1 MKAKICWLRQSC
13 LAESQ
18 TWNKKTPRNLI
29 GYGPQVVKLDSLIK
43 DIVQDKNDISDVN
56 INKICTSSKDAKKG
70 SLFVAINGTVN
81 DGHDFI
87 NEAVENGA
95 SAVISNGKNVSKL
108 SVPNIKVSNTRLAAS
123 RVSAEFYN
131 YPSKELKVVGITGT
145 NGKTT
150 TASLIY
156 SILKSANYKVAQIGT
171 LGLIAD
177 GYDKNKT
184 LTTPDPITLHK
195 ILRNLSDDNF
205 SHVVMEVSSHALDQ
219 LRVADIDFDISVFTN
234 LSNEHLDYHNDME
247 TYFRAKSK
255 LFRMMPITSTSIINV
270 DDEYGARI
278 KNESSAPV
286 ISISTKN
293 KSDIFFKKI
302 NYSLEG
308 INGLIRAGN
317 EEIAFNSKL
326 IGEFNAENIIS
337 AASVGIALNIGLKKI
352 ENGINN
358 VKVIDGRMEVFKTS
372 GNKNIVVDY
381 AHTPDSYIKVLSTI
395 KKLIGKK
402 KKVYVLFGCG
412 GNRDNSKR
420 NKMGKIAAD
429 FAEKLWITPDNPRF
443 ENIDEINLEITKGL
457 NANKYEIFNDREFG
471 LKKAISKMK
480 SNDTLVVLGKGR
492 EDYQDIKG
500 KKIEYSDIEIIE
512 KYL

>member
-1 MKAKICWLRQSC
+1 MKL
-13 LAESQ
+13 
-18 TWNKKTPRNLI
+18 N
-29 GYGPQVVKLDSLIK
+29 SLIK
-43 DIVQDKNDISDVN
+43 DIVQDKNDLSDVN
-56 INKICTSSKDAKKG
+56 INKICTSSKDANKG
-70 SLFVAINGTVN
+70 SLFIAINGTVN

-87 NEAVENGA
+87 NEAIENGA
-95 SAVISNGKNVSKL
+95 SAVISNGKDISNF

-131 YPSKELKVVGITGT
+131 YPSKELKIIGITGT

-150 TASLIY
+150 TASLVY
-156 SILKSANYKVAQIGT
+156 SILKSAKYRVAQIGT

-177 GYDKNKT
+177 GFDKNKT

-195 ILRNLSDDNF
+195 ILRYLSDNNF

-234 LSNEHLDYHNDME
+234 LSSEHLDYHNDME

-270 DDEYGARI
+270 DDEYGVRI

-317 EEIAFNSKL
+317 EEISFNSQL

-337 AASVGIALNIGLKKI
+337 AASVGIALNIGSKII

-358 VKVIDGRMEVFKTS
+358 VKVIDGRMEIFKTTD
-372 GNKNIVVDY
+372 NKNIVVDY
-381 AHTPDSYIKVLSTI
+381 AHTPDSYDKVLSTI
-395 KKLIGKK
+395 KKLIGKEK
-402 KKVYVLFGCG
+402 NIYVLFGCG
-412 GNRDNSKR
+412 GDRDNSKR
-420 NKMGKIAAD
+420 NEMGKIAAS

-443 ENIDEINLEITKGL
+443 ENIDKINFEITKEL
-457 NANKYEIFNDREFG
+457 NGDKYEIFNDREVG
-471 LKKAISKMK
+471 LKKAISEMK
-480 SNDTLVVLGKGR
+480 RGDTLVVLGKGR
-492 EDYQDIKG
+492 EDYQDVEGNKL
-500 KKIEYSDIEIIE
+500 EYSDIEIIK

>member
-1 MKAKICWLRQSC
+1 MKL
-13 LAESQ
+13 
-18 TWNKKTPRNLI
+18 N
-29 GYGPQVVKLDSLIK
+29 SLIK
-43 DIVQDKNDISDVN
+43 DIVHDKNDLSDIN

-95 SAVISNGKNVSKL
+95 SAVISNGKNVGNF

-131 YPSKELKVVGITGT
+131 YPSKELKIIGITGT

-150 TASLIY
+150 TASLVY

-177 GYDKNKT
+177 GFNKSKT

-195 ILRNLSDDNF
+195 ILRDLSDNNF

-219 LRVADIDFDISVFTN
+219 SRVADIDFDISVFTN
-234 LSNEHLDYHNDME
+234 LSSEHLDYHNDME
-247 TYFRAKSK
+247 TYFRAKLK

-270 DDEYGARI
+270 DDEYGLRI

-293 KSDIFFKKI
+293 KSDIFYNKI
-302 NYSLEG
+302 NYSLNG
-308 INGLIRAGN
+308 INGSIIGGN
-317 EEIAFNSKL
+317 EEISFNSRL

-337 AASVGIALNIGLKKI
+337 AASVGIALNIGLKNI
-352 ENGINN
+352 ENGINSI
-358 VKVIDGRMEVFKTS
+358 KLIDGRMEIFKTTD
-372 GNKNIVVDY
+372 NKNIVVDY
-381 AHTPDSYIKVLSTI
+381 AHTPDSYNKVLTTV
-395 KKLIGKK
+395 KKLIGKEK
-402 KKVYVLFGCG
+402 NIYVLFGCG
-412 GNRDNSKR
+412 GDRDNSKR
-420 NKMGKIAAD
+420 NEMGKIAAS

-443 ENIDEINLEITKGL
+443 ENIDKINFEITKEL
-457 NANKYEIFNDREFG
+457 NGDKYEIFNDREVG

-480 SNDTLVVLGKGR
+480 RDDTLVVLGKGR
-492 EDYQDIKG
+492 EDYQDVEG
-500 KKIEYSDIEIIE
+500 KKVEYSDIEIIK

>member
-1 MKAKICWLRQSC
+1 MKL
-13 LAESQ
+13 
-18 TWNKKTPRNLI
+18 N
-29 GYGPQVVKLDSLIK
+29 SLIK
-43 DIVQDKNDISDVN
+43 DIVQDKNDLSDIN
-56 INKICTSSKDAKKG
+56 INKICTSSKDANKG
-70 SLFVAINGTVN
+70 SLFIAINGTVN

-87 NEAVENGA
+87 NEAIENGA
-95 SAVISNGKNVSKL
+95 SAVISNGKNIGNF

-131 YPSKELKVVGITGT
+131 YPSKELKIIGITGT
-145 NGKTT
+145 NGKTS
-150 TASLIY
+150 TASLVY

-177 GYDKNKT
+177 GFIKNKT

-195 ILRNLSDDNF
+195 ILRDLSDNNF

-219 LRVADIDFDISVFTN
+219 SRVADIDFDISVFTN
-234 LSNEHLDYHNDME
+234 LSSEHLDYHNDME

-270 DDEYGARI
+270 DDEYGVRL

-293 KSDIFFKKI
+293 KSDIFYNKI
-302 NYSLEG
+302 NYSLNG
-308 INGLIRAGN
+308 INGSIRGGN
-317 EEIAFNSKL
+317 EEISFNSRL

-337 AASVGIALNIGLKKI
+337 AASVGIALNIGSKII

-358 VKVIDGRMEVFKTS
+358 VKVIDGRMEIFKTTD
-372 GNKNIVVDY
+372 NKNIVVDY
-381 AHTPDSYIKVLSTI
+381 AHTPDSYDKVLSTI
-395 KKLIGKK
+395 KKLIGKEK
-402 KKVYVLFGCG
+402 NIYVLFGCG
-412 GNRDNSKR
+412 GDRDNSKR
-420 NKMGKIAAD
+420 NEMGKIAAN

-443 ENIDEINLEITKGL
+443 ENIDKINFEITKEL
-457 NANKYEIFNDREFG
+457 NGDKCEIFNDREVG
-471 LKKAISKMK
+471 LKKAISEMK
-480 SNDTLVVLGKGR
+480 RGDTLVVLGKGR
-492 EDYQDIKG
+492 EDYQDVEG
-500 KKIEYSDIEIIE
+500 KKVEYSDIEIIK